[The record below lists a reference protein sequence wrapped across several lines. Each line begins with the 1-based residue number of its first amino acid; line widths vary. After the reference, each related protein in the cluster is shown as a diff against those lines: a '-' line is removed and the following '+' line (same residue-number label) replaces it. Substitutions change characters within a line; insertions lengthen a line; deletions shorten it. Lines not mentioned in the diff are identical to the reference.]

1 MNATVYLIG
10 QMRGSLEKALKALD
24 QNNTE
29 LARELVL
36 KAHIALLDL
45 VDEMLLRG
53 EWEEREE

>member
-10 QMRGSLEKALKALD
+10 KMKGSLEKTLQALD

-36 KAHIALLDL
+36 KTHIALLDL

-53 EWEEREE
+53 EWEEQEE